1 MKLDVKVNVHV
12 HVCTCK
18 CTCMCTYCTDQPQ
31 GLKRLCLSKQRDIEQ
46 RYTNDAERIEARIRE
61 YKSSHPSPSWFQI
74 MSQLQAIG
82 AIAAAEAASDY
93 VKG

>member
-1 MKLDVKVNVHV
+1 MCGFCFSTDPTLTIRNITKVMKSVAYRQFPDLDA
-12 HVCTCK
+12 
-18 CTCMCTYCTDQPQ
+18 P
-31 GLKRLCLSKQRDIEQ
+31 LSKRRDIEQ

>member
-1 MKLDVKVNVHV
+1 MCGFCFSTDPTLTIRNIAKVMKSVAYPQFPDLDA
-12 HVCTCK
+12 
-18 CTCMCTYCTDQPQ
+18 P
-31 GLKRLCLSKQRDIEQ
+31 LSKRSDIEQ